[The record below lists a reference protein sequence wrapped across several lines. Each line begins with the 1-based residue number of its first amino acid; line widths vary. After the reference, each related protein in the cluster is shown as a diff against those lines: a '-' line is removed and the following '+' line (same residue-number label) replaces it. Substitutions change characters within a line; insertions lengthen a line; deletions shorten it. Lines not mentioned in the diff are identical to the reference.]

1 MDQDIG
7 ILVMDCLVHQRENQG
22 FLTRLREVIPDE
34 VEVLGQNSTAFELLD
49 FIRNHKRL
57 IVLERDSSCY
67 GKGTAYGE
75 VEYLGHLTGDL
86 PKEIVVIGVKEWI
99 QPVFDCLEQW
109 RH

>member
-7 ILVMDCLVHQRENQG
+7 ILAMDCLVHKSENQG
-22 FLTRLREVIPDE
+22 ILTRLREVIPEE
-34 VEVLGQNSTAFELLD
+34 VEVLNQNTTALELLD
-49 FIRNHKRL
+49 FINNHKRL
-57 IVLERDSSCY
+57 IVLEQDSSCY

-75 VEYLGHLTGDL
+75 VEYWGYLTGEL

-99 QPVFDCLEQW
+99 QPVLDCLEQW